1 MTTQKPTTRKGDVMN
16 NNWMNHPGLK
26 DMDPVK
32 LELIRKAAA
41 QTQGKEGKDLAPI
54 LFALITNAKKKHIQF
69 SPDEFTI
76 ILDVLKDGKSKE
88 EIAQIDKTVNT
99 VRSLLKI

>member
-1 MTTQKPTTRKGDVMN
+1 MSSD
-16 NNWMNHPGLK
+16 WMNHPGLK
-26 DMDPVK
+26 DMDPLK
-32 LELIRKAAA
+32 LDLIRKAAS
-41 QTQGKEGKDLAPI
+41 QTKGKQGNDLAPI

-69 SPDEFTI
+69 TPDEFTL
-76 ILDVLKDGKSKE
+76 ILEILKDGKSKE

>member
-1 MTTQKPTTRKGDVMN
+1 MSRS
-16 NNWMNHPGLK
+16 WMDHPGLK

-32 LELIRKAAA
+32 LELIRTAAK
-41 QTQGKEGKDLAPI
+41 QTNGKSGNDLAPI

-69 SPDEFTI
+69 TPEEFTI
-76 ILDVLKDGKSKE
+76 ILDVLKEGKTKE
-88 EIAQIDKTVNT
+88 EIVQIDKTVGM

>member
-1 MTTQKPTTRKGDVMN
+1 MQND
-16 NNWMNHPGLK
+16 WMNHPCLK
-26 DMDPVK
+26 DMEPLK
-32 LELIRKAAA
+32 LDLIRKAAA
-41 QTQGKEGKDLAPI
+41 QTKGKQGNDLAPI

-69 SPDEFTI
+69 TPDEFTA
-76 ILDVLKDGKSKE
+76 ILEILKDGKTKE

>member
-1 MTTQKPTTRKGDVMN
+1 MS

-26 DMDPVK
+26 DMDPIK
-32 LELIRKAAA
+32 LELIRKAAL
-41 QTQGKEGKDLAPI
+41 QTDGKSGNDLAPI

-69 SPDEFTI
+69 TPEEFTI
-76 ILDVLKDGKSKE
+76 ILDVLKEGKTKE
-88 EIAQIDKTVNT
+88 EIVQIDKTVNM